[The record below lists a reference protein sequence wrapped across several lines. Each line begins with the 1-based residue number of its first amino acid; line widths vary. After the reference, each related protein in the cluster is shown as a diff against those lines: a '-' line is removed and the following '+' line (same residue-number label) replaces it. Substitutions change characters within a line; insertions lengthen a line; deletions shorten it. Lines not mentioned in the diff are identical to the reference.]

1 LPGASLRSII
11 LAKPSFVAVV
21 GRQAGADAGRKS
33 HMQRKVADPDG
44 NSESVLPSGESAFVR
59 PAACEQGCRFFMEE
73 ACVQKADMDK
83 VGVTAKFCRN
93 DTIYAKGDEA
103 RYSYK
108 VIEGAVRLSRI
119 FADGRRQIVNFFLPD
134 ETFGIEL
141 SEKYTATAEA
151 VGEVVALRCP
161 RLCIAQLTEGNP
173 DIGQKRL
180 AMLSRSLSAA
190 EQHVAMLGH
199 QSARERVAS
208 FFLALEMQQ
217 RSEIENTLDLPLSRQ
232 DIADYLGLTIETTCR
247 ALSELKRQRIIEAP
261 SRRRI
266 VIRDL
271 AGLHKI
277 AEGGG

>member
-1 LPGASLRSII
+1 
-11 LAKPSFVAVV
+11 
-21 GRQAGADAGRKS
+21 
-33 HMQRKVADPDG
+33 MQRRVADLEMSG
-44 NSESVLPSGESAFVR
+44 GSVLPSGEPLPVR
-59 PAACEQGCRFFMEE
+59 PAACEDGCRFFMEE
-73 ACVQKADMDK
+73 ACVRKADMDK
-83 VGVTAKFCRN
+83 VGVTVKFGRN
-93 DTIYAKGDEA
+93 ETIYSKAEEA

-119 FADGRRQIVNFFLPD
+119 FSDGRRQIVNFFLPD

-141 SEKYTATAEA
+141 ADEYTSTAEA

-161 RLCIAQLTEGNP
+161 RLCIAQLTEGDP

-180 AMLSRSLSAA
+180 AMLSKSLSAA

-199 QSARERVAS
+199 QSAKERVAS
-208 FFLALEMQQ
+208 FFLALEMQ
-217 RSEIENTLDLPLSRQ
+217 RRAEAEHTLDLPLSRQ

-247 ALSELKRQRIIEAP
+247 ALSELKRQRIIDAP

-271 AGLHKI
+271 AGLKAI
-277 AEGGG
+277 SEGGG

>member
-1 LPGASLRSII
+1 
-11 LAKPSFVAVV
+11 
-21 GRQAGADAGRKS
+21 
-33 HMQRKVADPDG
+33 MQRKVA
-44 NSESVLPSGESAFVR
+44 ESDTEGEFALPSGEAVR
-59 PAACEQGCRFFMEE
+59 PAACEKGCRFFMEE
-73 ACVQKADMDK
+73 ACVHKADMDK
-83 VGVTAKFCRN
+83 VGVSVKFGRN
-93 DTIYAKGDEA
+93 DTIYSKGDEA
-103 RYSYK
+103 RHSYK

-141 SEKYTATAEA
+141 SEEYTSTAEA
-151 VGEVVALRCP
+151 VGDVVALRCP
-161 RLCIAQLTEGNP
+161 RLCIAQLTEGDP

-180 AMLSRSLSAA
+180 AMLSKSLSAA

-199 QSARERVAS
+199 QSAKERVAS
-208 FFLALEMQQ
+208 FFLALEMQ
-217 RSEIENTLDLPLSRQ
+217 RRTEIEHTLDLPLSRQ

-271 AGLHKI
+271 AGLHRI
-277 AEGGG
+277 AEGGA

>member
-1 LPGASLRSII
+1 ML
-11 LAKPSFVAVV
+11 
-21 GRQAGADAGRKS
+21 
-33 HMQRKVADPDG
+33 RKVADPDM
-44 NSESVLPSGESAFVR
+44 GEGAVSPLGEPASAR

-73 ACVQKADMDK
+73 ACVRKADMDK
-83 VGVTAKFCRN
+83 VGVTARFGRN
-93 DTIYAKGDEA
+93 ETIYSKGEEA

-141 SEKYTATAEA
+141 SEEYTSTAEA
-151 VGEVVALRCP
+151 VGDVVALRCP

-190 EQHVAMLGH
+190 ERHVAMLGH

-208 FFLALEMQQ
+208 FFLALEIE
-217 RSEIENTLDLPLSRQ
+217 RRTEIERTLDLPLSRQ

-271 AGLHKI
+271 AGLKAI
-277 AEGGG
+277 AEGGS